1 MAAARRAAYA
11 ELPVMKLCAVTLV
24 LTLGI
29 ACIEAAH
36 PATNAPGPSPTSSHT
51 ACERAWQEYAAIDDF
66 HDSYRAATPT
76 LFECRSLDEWIAVGR
91 ATPGHSLLPA
101 RFTAT
106 NICRYEEEVR
116 SAPVCRSL

>member
-1 MAAARRAAYA
+1 
-11 ELPVMKLCAVTLV
+11 V
-24 LTLGI
+24 LSLGI
-29 ACIEAAH
+29 ACN
-36 PATNAPGPSPTSSHT
+36 NAPQRATSAPTSSPASTVT
-51 ACERAWQEYAAIDDF
+51 ACERAWQDFAKIDAF

-76 LFECRSLDEWIAVGR
+76 LFQCRSLDEWVAVGR

-101 RFTAT
+101 RITAT